1 MDMYNILNNDLDLLD
16 EFCEILEGKMSEKVG
31 YRPLVHY
38 TRTESC
44 LYFFFDNSS
53 ILQIMPDKEYQYT
66 FANVPQFQN
75 EISDTISAISKKV
88 NRNIKIDIILS
99 KKKESD

>member
-1 MDMYNILNNDLDLLD
+1 MDLYNILNNNLDLLD
-16 EFCEILEGKMSEKVG
+16 EFCEILESSITKKVG
-31 YRPLVHY
+31 YKPLVHY

-44 LYFFFDNSS
+44 LYFFFENSS

-66 FANVPQFQN
+66 FANVPQFQS
-75 EISDTISAISKKV
+75 EINDTIKSISKKV

-99 KKKESD
+99 EKKESD